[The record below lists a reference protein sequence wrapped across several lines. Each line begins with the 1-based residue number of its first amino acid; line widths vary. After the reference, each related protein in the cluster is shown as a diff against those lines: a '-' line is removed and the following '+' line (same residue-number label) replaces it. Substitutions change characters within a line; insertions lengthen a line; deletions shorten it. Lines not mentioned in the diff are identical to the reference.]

1 MCGIV
6 GYIGTCQA
14 APVLLDGLSKLEYRG
29 YDSAGVALALEG
41 GIRVVKS
48 KGRLAELRKRLAV
61 EAMAR
66 SGCGIGHTRWATH
79 GEPSDVNSHPH
90 STPRVSI
97 VHNGI
102 IENYGLLKERLA
114 AKGYTFQ
121 SETDT
126 EVLVKLIDYFC
137 CAQPKQ
143 SPLAALREAL
153 AMVRGS
159 YALGVLFREEP
170 DTIYA
175 VKKESPL
182 IVGWGEG
189 EKTVT
194 VELPLEHTLTVNAAD
209 VGAELTAQEA
219 ADRAFDYC
227 HGGTIIENVMAY
239 VRCLVSGAE
248 VEIKAEVD
256 EAALADIVR
265 EEVTQVKSGLM
276 TSGVEIKGET
286 LEVVKGASA
295 VEIDESELMSL
306 VKTALEDMK
315 YGPLDYEVEV
325 NASVELD
332 IDELYNSICC
342 EAKDAYYDKE
352 KKEVVESVTG
362 VDFNKAEAQKLW
374 DAAELGET
382 VEIPLELT
390 EPERTTEYVESRLF
404 ADDLGETVTTSL
416 AGSTQNRITNVQ
428 LAAASI
434 DGIILAPGEQF
445 SYNDALG
452 ERTTERGY
460 KAAGAYSGGQVVQEV
475 GGGICQVSSTLY
487 YAALLAN
494 LQIDVRTCHYFPVG
508 YLPAGLDATVSWGGP
523 EFKFTNNRDWPIKIE
538 ASVDTAKNTVSVHIV
553 GTDED
558 GSYVQMTYATWLV
571 YGNSEYPETATGY
584 KAATYRSVFDK
595 NGNLLSKELEA
606 YSEYHYHEEDIV
618 YPTPTPSPTP
628 EPTPTEPPIEPT
640 DPVFPPEDPSYPT
653 DPVVPSEDPGYYFD
667 N

>member
-1 MCGIV
+1 MKRE
-6 GYIGTCQA
+6 TERKHL
-14 APVLLDGLSKLEYRG
+14 APKRKKRG
-29 YDSAGVALALEG
+29 NGGKIAVIACVCVVALL
-41 GIRVVKS
+41 
-48 KGRLAELRKRLAV
+48 LAGAAGFGV
-61 EAMAR
+61 YV
-66 SGCGIGHTRWATH
+66 SG
-79 GEPSDVNSHPH
+79 S
-90 STPRVSI
+90 
-97 VHNGI
+97 
-102 IENYGLLKERLA
+102 
-114 AKGYTFQ
+114 
-121 SETDT
+121 
-126 EVLVKLIDYFC
+126 
-137 CAQPKQ
+137 
-143 SPLAALREAL
+143 
-153 AMVRGS
+153 
-159 YALGVLFREEP
+159 
-170 DTIYA
+170 DTIYPKVSVNGTDVGGMTA
-175 VKKESPL
+175 AEAASAL
-182 IVGWGEG
+182 EAAGWGEG

-276 TSGVEIKGET
+276 TSGVEIKGDT

-653 DPVVPSEDPGYYFD
+653 DPVVPSGDPGYYFD

>member
-1 MCGIV
+1 MKRETERKHLAPKRKKRGNGGKIAVIV
-6 GYIGTCQA
+6 C
-14 APVLLDGLSKLEYRG
+14 VCV
-29 YDSAGVALALEG
+29 VALL
-41 GIRVVKS
+41 
-48 KGRLAELRKRLAV
+48 LAGAAGFGV
-61 EAMAR
+61 YV
-66 SGCGIGHTRWATH
+66 SG
-79 GEPSDVNSHPH
+79 S
-90 STPRVSI
+90 
-97 VHNGI
+97 
-102 IENYGLLKERLA
+102 
-114 AKGYTFQ
+114 
-121 SETDT
+121 
-126 EVLVKLIDYFC
+126 
-137 CAQPKQ
+137 
-143 SPLAALREAL
+143 
-153 AMVRGS
+153 
-159 YALGVLFREEP
+159 
-170 DTIYA
+170 DTIYPKVSVNGTDVGGMTA
-175 VKKESPL
+175 AEAASAL
-182 IVGWGEG
+182 EAAGWGEG

-209 VGAELTAQEA
+209 VGAELTAWEA

-276 TSGVEIKGET
+276 TSGVEIKGDT

>member
-1 MCGIV
+1 MKRETERKHLAPKRKKRGNGGKIAVIV
-6 GYIGTCQA
+6 C
-14 APVLLDGLSKLEYRG
+14 VCV
-29 YDSAGVALALEG
+29 VALL
-41 GIRVVKS
+41 
-48 KGRLAELRKRLAV
+48 LAGAAGFGV
-61 EAMAR
+61 YV
-66 SGCGIGHTRWATH
+66 SG
-79 GEPSDVNSHPH
+79 S
-90 STPRVSI
+90 
-97 VHNGI
+97 
-102 IENYGLLKERLA
+102 
-114 AKGYTFQ
+114 
-121 SETDT
+121 
-126 EVLVKLIDYFC
+126 
-137 CAQPKQ
+137 
-143 SPLAALREAL
+143 
-153 AMVRGS
+153 
-159 YALGVLFREEP
+159 
-170 DTIYA
+170 DTIYPKVSVNGTDVGGMTA
-175 VKKESPL
+175 AEAASAL
-182 IVGWGEG
+182 EAAGWGEG

-276 TSGVEIKGET
+276 TSGVEIKGDT

-445 SYNDALG
+445 SYNEALG

-618 YPTPTPSPTP
+618 YPTPSPTP

-653 DPVVPSEDPGYYFD
+653 DPVVPSGDPGYYFD

>member
-1 MCGIV
+1 MKRETERKHLAPKRKKRGNGGKIAVIV
-6 GYIGTCQA
+6 C
-14 APVLLDGLSKLEYRG
+14 VCV
-29 YDSAGVALALEG
+29 VALL
-41 GIRVVKS
+41 
-48 KGRLAELRKRLAV
+48 LAGAAGFGV
-61 EAMAR
+61 YV
-66 SGCGIGHTRWATH
+66 SG
-79 GEPSDVNSHPH
+79 S
-90 STPRVSI
+90 
-97 VHNGI
+97 
-102 IENYGLLKERLA
+102 
-114 AKGYTFQ
+114 
-121 SETDT
+121 
-126 EVLVKLIDYFC
+126 
-137 CAQPKQ
+137 
-143 SPLAALREAL
+143 
-153 AMVRGS
+153 
-159 YALGVLFREEP
+159 
-170 DTIYA
+170 DTIYPKVSVNGTDVGGMTA
-175 VKKESPL
+175 AEAASAL
-182 IVGWGEG
+182 EAAGWGEG

-209 VGAELTAQEA
+209 VGAKLTAQEA

-653 DPVVPSEDPGYYFD
+653 DPVVPSDDPGYYFD

>member
-1 MCGIV
+1 MKRETERKHLAPKRKKRGNGGKIAVIV
-6 GYIGTCQA
+6 C
-14 APVLLDGLSKLEYRG
+14 VCV
-29 YDSAGVALALEG
+29 VALL
-41 GIRVVKS
+41 
-48 KGRLAELRKRLAV
+48 LAGAAGFGV
-61 EAMAR
+61 YV
-66 SGCGIGHTRWATH
+66 SG
-79 GEPSDVNSHPH
+79 S
-90 STPRVSI
+90 
-97 VHNGI
+97 
-102 IENYGLLKERLA
+102 
-114 AKGYTFQ
+114 
-121 SETDT
+121 
-126 EVLVKLIDYFC
+126 
-137 CAQPKQ
+137 
-143 SPLAALREAL
+143 
-153 AMVRGS
+153 
-159 YALGVLFREEP
+159 
-170 DTIYA
+170 DTIYPKVSVNGTDVGGMTA
-175 VKKESPL
+175 AEAASAL
-182 IVGWGEG
+182 EAAGWGEG

-276 TSGVEIKGET
+276 TSGVEIKGDT

-315 YGPLDYEVEV
+315 YGPLDYELEV

-653 DPVVPSEDPGYYFD
+653 DPVVPSDDPGYYFD

>member
-1 MCGIV
+1 MKRETERKHLAPKRKKRGNGGKIAVIV
-6 GYIGTCQA
+6 C
-14 APVLLDGLSKLEYRG
+14 VCV
-29 YDSAGVALALEG
+29 VALL
-41 GIRVVKS
+41 
-48 KGRLAELRKRLAV
+48 LAGAAGFGV
-61 EAMAR
+61 YV
-66 SGCGIGHTRWATH
+66 SG
-79 GEPSDVNSHPH
+79 S
-90 STPRVSI
+90 
-97 VHNGI
+97 
-102 IENYGLLKERLA
+102 
-114 AKGYTFQ
+114 
-121 SETDT
+121 
-126 EVLVKLIDYFC
+126 
-137 CAQPKQ
+137 
-143 SPLAALREAL
+143 
-153 AMVRGS
+153 
-159 YALGVLFREEP
+159 
-170 DTIYA
+170 DTIYPKVSVNGTDVGGMTA
-175 VKKESPL
+175 AEAASAL
-182 IVGWGEG
+182 EAAGWGEG

-276 TSGVEIKGET
+276 TSGVEIKGDT

-640 DPVFPPEDPSYPT
+640 DPVFPPEDPSYLT
-653 DPVVPSEDPGYYFD
+653 DPVVPSDDPGYYFD

>member
-1 MCGIV
+1 MKRETERKHLAPKRKKRGNGGKIAVIV
-6 GYIGTCQA
+6 C
-14 APVLLDGLSKLEYRG
+14 VCV
-29 YDSAGVALALEG
+29 VALL
-41 GIRVVKS
+41 
-48 KGRLAELRKRLAV
+48 LAGAAGFGV
-61 EAMAR
+61 YV
-66 SGCGIGHTRWATH
+66 SG
-79 GEPSDVNSHPH
+79 S
-90 STPRVSI
+90 
-97 VHNGI
+97 
-102 IENYGLLKERLA
+102 
-114 AKGYTFQ
+114 
-121 SETDT
+121 
-126 EVLVKLIDYFC
+126 
-137 CAQPKQ
+137 
-143 SPLAALREAL
+143 
-153 AMVRGS
+153 
-159 YALGVLFREEP
+159 
-170 DTIYA
+170 DTIYPKVSVNGTDVGGMTA
-175 VKKESPL
+175 AEAASAL
-182 IVGWGEG
+182 EAAGWGEG

-276 TSGVEIKGET
+276 TSGVEIKGDT

-315 YGPLDYEVEV
+315 YGPLDYELEV

>member
-1 MCGIV
+1 MKRETERKHLAPKRKKRGNGGKIAVIV
-6 GYIGTCQA
+6 C
-14 APVLLDGLSKLEYRG
+14 VCV
-29 YDSAGVALALEG
+29 VALL
-41 GIRVVKS
+41 
-48 KGRLAELRKRLAV
+48 LAGAADFGV
-61 EAMAR
+61 YV
-66 SGCGIGHTRWATH
+66 SG
-79 GEPSDVNSHPH
+79 S
-90 STPRVSI
+90 
-97 VHNGI
+97 
-102 IENYGLLKERLA
+102 
-114 AKGYTFQ
+114 
-121 SETDT
+121 
-126 EVLVKLIDYFC
+126 
-137 CAQPKQ
+137 
-143 SPLAALREAL
+143 
-153 AMVRGS
+153 
-159 YALGVLFREEP
+159 
-170 DTIYA
+170 DTIYPKVSVNGTDVGGMTA
-175 VKKESPL
+175 AEAASAL
-182 IVGWGEG
+182 EAAGWGEG

>member
-1 MCGIV
+1 MKRETERKHLAPKRKKRGNGGKIAVIV
-6 GYIGTCQA
+6 C
-14 APVLLDGLSKLEYRG
+14 VCV
-29 YDSAGVALALEG
+29 VALL
-41 GIRVVKS
+41 
-48 KGRLAELRKRLAV
+48 LAGAAGFGV
-61 EAMAR
+61 YV
-66 SGCGIGHTRWATH
+66 SG
-79 GEPSDVNSHPH
+79 S
-90 STPRVSI
+90 
-97 VHNGI
+97 
-102 IENYGLLKERLA
+102 
-114 AKGYTFQ
+114 
-121 SETDT
+121 
-126 EVLVKLIDYFC
+126 
-137 CAQPKQ
+137 
-143 SPLAALREAL
+143 
-153 AMVRGS
+153 
-159 YALGVLFREEP
+159 
-170 DTIYA
+170 DTIYPKVSVNGTDVGGMTA
-175 VKKESPL
+175 AEAASAL
-182 IVGWGEG
+182 EAAGWGEG

-276 TSGVEIKGET
+276 TSGVEIKGDT

-584 KAATYRSVFDK
+584 KAATYQSVFDK

-653 DPVVPSEDPGYYFD
+653 DPVVPSDDPGYYFD

>member
-1 MCGIV
+1 MKRETERKHLAPKRKKRGNGGKIAVIV
-6 GYIGTCQA
+6 C
-14 APVLLDGLSKLEYRG
+14 VCV
-29 YDSAGVALALEG
+29 VALL
-41 GIRVVKS
+41 
-48 KGRLAELRKRLAV
+48 LAGAAGFGV
-61 EAMAR
+61 YV
-66 SGCGIGHTRWATH
+66 SG
-79 GEPSDVNSHPH
+79 S
-90 STPRVSI
+90 
-97 VHNGI
+97 
-102 IENYGLLKERLA
+102 
-114 AKGYTFQ
+114 
-121 SETDT
+121 
-126 EVLVKLIDYFC
+126 
-137 CAQPKQ
+137 
-143 SPLAALREAL
+143 
-153 AMVRGS
+153 
-159 YALGVLFREEP
+159 
-170 DTIYA
+170 DTIYPKVSVNGTDVGGMTA
-175 VKKESPL
+175 SEAASAL
-182 IVGWGEG
+182 EAAGWGEG

-653 DPVVPSEDPGYYFD
+653 DPVVPSGDPGYYFD

>member
-1 MCGIV
+1 MKRETERKHLAPKRKKRGNGGKIAVIV
-6 GYIGTCQA
+6 C
-14 APVLLDGLSKLEYRG
+14 VCV
-29 YDSAGVALALEG
+29 VALLLAGAAGFGVYVSGSETIYPKVSVNGTDVGGMTAAEAASALE
-41 GIRVVKS
+41 
-48 KGRLAELRKRLAV
+48 
-61 EAMAR
+61 
-66 SGCGIGHTRWATH
+66 
-79 GEPSDVNSHPH
+79 
-90 STPRVSI
+90 
-97 VHNGI
+97 
-102 IENYGLLKERLA
+102 A
-114 AKGYTFQ
+114 A
-121 SETDT
+121 
-126 EVLVKLIDYFC
+126 
-137 CAQPKQ
+137 
-143 SPLAALREAL
+143 
-153 AMVRGS
+153 
-159 YALGVLFREEP
+159 
-170 DTIYA
+170 
-175 VKKESPL
+175 
-182 IVGWGEG
+182 GWGEG

-653 DPVVPSEDPGYYFD
+653 DPVVPSDDPGYYFD

>member
-1 MCGIV
+1 MKRETERKHLAPKRKKRGNGGKIAVIV
-6 GYIGTCQA
+6 C
-14 APVLLDGLSKLEYRG
+14 VCV
-29 YDSAGVALALEG
+29 VALL
-41 GIRVVKS
+41 
-48 KGRLAELRKRLAV
+48 LAGAAGFGV
-61 EAMAR
+61 YV
-66 SGCGIGHTRWATH
+66 SG
-79 GEPSDVNSHPH
+79 S
-90 STPRVSI
+90 
-97 VHNGI
+97 
-102 IENYGLLKERLA
+102 
-114 AKGYTFQ
+114 
-121 SETDT
+121 
-126 EVLVKLIDYFC
+126 
-137 CAQPKQ
+137 
-143 SPLAALREAL
+143 
-153 AMVRGS
+153 
-159 YALGVLFREEP
+159 
-170 DTIYA
+170 DTIYPKVSVNGTDVGGMTA
-175 VKKESPL
+175 AEAASAL
-182 IVGWGEG
+182 EAAGWGEG

-538 ASVDTAKNTVSVHIV
+538 ASVDTEKNTVSVHIV

-653 DPVVPSEDPGYYFD
+653 DPVVPSDDPGYYFD

>member
-1 MCGIV
+1 MKRETERKHLAPKRKKRGNGGKIAVIV
-6 GYIGTCQA
+6 C
-14 APVLLDGLSKLEYRG
+14 VCV
-29 YDSAGVALALEG
+29 VALL
-41 GIRVVKS
+41 
-48 KGRLAELRKRLAV
+48 LAGAAGFGV
-61 EAMAR
+61 YV
-66 SGCGIGHTRWATH
+66 SG
-79 GEPSDVNSHPH
+79 S
-90 STPRVSI
+90 
-97 VHNGI
+97 
-102 IENYGLLKERLA
+102 
-114 AKGYTFQ
+114 
-121 SETDT
+121 
-126 EVLVKLIDYFC
+126 
-137 CAQPKQ
+137 
-143 SPLAALREAL
+143 
-153 AMVRGS
+153 
-159 YALGVLFREEP
+159 
-170 DTIYA
+170 DTIYPKVSVNGTDVGGMTA
-175 VKKESPL
+175 SEAASAL
-182 IVGWGEG
+182 EAAGWGEG

-416 AGSTQNRITNVQ
+416 SGSTQNRITNVQ

-618 YPTPTPSPTP
+618 YPTPSPTP

-653 DPVVPSEDPGYYFD
+653 DPVVPSGDPGYYFD

>member
-1 MCGIV
+1 MKRETERKHLAPKRKKRGNGGKIAVIV
-6 GYIGTCQA
+6 FVC
-14 APVLLDGLSKLEYRG
+14 V
-29 YDSAGVALALEG
+29 VALL
-41 GIRVVKS
+41 
-48 KGRLAELRKRLAV
+48 LAGAAGFGV
-61 EAMAR
+61 YV
-66 SGCGIGHTRWATH
+66 SG
-79 GEPSDVNSHPH
+79 S
-90 STPRVSI
+90 
-97 VHNGI
+97 
-102 IENYGLLKERLA
+102 
-114 AKGYTFQ
+114 
-121 SETDT
+121 
-126 EVLVKLIDYFC
+126 
-137 CAQPKQ
+137 
-143 SPLAALREAL
+143 
-153 AMVRGS
+153 
-159 YALGVLFREEP
+159 
-170 DTIYA
+170 DTIYPKVSVNGTDVGGMTA
-175 VKKESPL
+175 AEAASAL
-182 IVGWGEG
+182 EAAGWGEG

-653 DPVVPSEDPGYYFD
+653 DPVVPSGDPGYYFD

>member
-1 MCGIV
+1 MKRETERKHLAPKRKKRGNGGKIAVIV
-6 GYIGTCQA
+6 C
-14 APVLLDGLSKLEYRG
+14 VCV
-29 YDSAGVALALEG
+29 VALL
-41 GIRVVKS
+41 
-48 KGRLAELRKRLAV
+48 LAGAAGFGV
-61 EAMAR
+61 YV
-66 SGCGIGHTRWATH
+66 SG
-79 GEPSDVNSHPH
+79 S
-90 STPRVSI
+90 
-97 VHNGI
+97 
-102 IENYGLLKERLA
+102 
-114 AKGYTFQ
+114 
-121 SETDT
+121 
-126 EVLVKLIDYFC
+126 
-137 CAQPKQ
+137 
-143 SPLAALREAL
+143 
-153 AMVRGS
+153 
-159 YALGVLFREEP
+159 
-170 DTIYA
+170 DTIYPKVSVNGTDVGGMTA
-175 VKKESPL
+175 AEAASAL
-182 IVGWGEG
+182 EAAGWGEG

>member
-1 MCGIV
+1 MKRETERKHLAPKRKKRGNGGKIAVIV
-6 GYIGTCQA
+6 C
-14 APVLLDGLSKLEYRG
+14 VCV
-29 YDSAGVALALEG
+29 VALL
-41 GIRVVKS
+41 
-48 KGRLAELRKRLAV
+48 LAGAAGFGV
-61 EAMAR
+61 YV
-66 SGCGIGHTRWATH
+66 SG
-79 GEPSDVNSHPH
+79 S
-90 STPRVSI
+90 
-97 VHNGI
+97 
-102 IENYGLLKERLA
+102 
-114 AKGYTFQ
+114 
-121 SETDT
+121 
-126 EVLVKLIDYFC
+126 
-137 CAQPKQ
+137 
-143 SPLAALREAL
+143 
-153 AMVRGS
+153 
-159 YALGVLFREEP
+159 
-170 DTIYA
+170 DTIYPKVSVNGTDVGGMTA
-175 VKKESPL
+175 AEAASAL
-182 IVGWGEG
+182 EAAGWGEG

-219 ADRAFDYC
+219 ADRAFNYC

-276 TSGVEIKGET
+276 TSGVEIKGDT

-653 DPVVPSEDPGYYFD
+653 DPVVPSDDPGYYFD

>member
-1 MCGIV
+1 MKRETERKHLAPKRKKRGNGGKIAVIV
-6 GYIGTCQA
+6 C
-14 APVLLDGLSKLEYRG
+14 VCV
-29 YDSAGVALALEG
+29 VALL
-41 GIRVVKS
+41 
-48 KGRLAELRKRLAV
+48 LAGAAGFGV
-61 EAMAR
+61 YV
-66 SGCGIGHTRWATH
+66 SG
-79 GEPSDVNSHPH
+79 S
-90 STPRVSI
+90 
-97 VHNGI
+97 
-102 IENYGLLKERLA
+102 
-114 AKGYTFQ
+114 
-121 SETDT
+121 
-126 EVLVKLIDYFC
+126 
-137 CAQPKQ
+137 
-143 SPLAALREAL
+143 
-153 AMVRGS
+153 
-159 YALGVLFREEP
+159 
-170 DTIYA
+170 DTIYPKVSVNGTDVGGMTA
-175 VKKESPL
+175 AEAASAL
-182 IVGWGEG
+182 EAAGWGEG

-239 VRCLVSGAE
+239 VRGLVSGAE

-276 TSGVEIKGET
+276 TSGVEIKGDT

-653 DPVVPSEDPGYYFD
+653 DPVVPSGDPGYYFD

>member
-1 MCGIV
+1 MKRETERKHLAPKRKKRGNGGKIAVIV
-6 GYIGTCQA
+6 C
-14 APVLLDGLSKLEYRG
+14 VCV
-29 YDSAGVALALEG
+29 VALL
-41 GIRVVKS
+41 
-48 KGRLAELRKRLAV
+48 LAGAAGFGV
-61 EAMAR
+61 YV
-66 SGCGIGHTRWATH
+66 SG
-79 GEPSDVNSHPH
+79 S
-90 STPRVSI
+90 
-97 VHNGI
+97 
-102 IENYGLLKERLA
+102 
-114 AKGYTFQ
+114 
-121 SETDT
+121 
-126 EVLVKLIDYFC
+126 
-137 CAQPKQ
+137 
-143 SPLAALREAL
+143 
-153 AMVRGS
+153 
-159 YALGVLFREEP
+159 
-170 DTIYA
+170 DTIYPKVSVNGTDVGGMTA
-175 VKKESPL
+175 AEAASAL
-182 IVGWGEG
+182 EAAGWGEG

-209 VGAELTAQEA
+209 VGAELAAQEA
-219 ADRAFDYC
+219 ADRAFVYC

-276 TSGVEIKGET
+276 TSGVEIKGDT

-653 DPVVPSEDPGYYFD
+653 DPVVPSDDPGYYFD

>member
-1 MCGIV
+1 MKRETERKHLAPKRKKRGNGGKIAVIV
-6 GYIGTCQA
+6 FVC
-14 APVLLDGLSKLEYRG
+14 V
-29 YDSAGVALALEG
+29 VALL
-41 GIRVVKS
+41 
-48 KGRLAELRKRLAV
+48 LAGAAGFGV
-61 EAMAR
+61 YV
-66 SGCGIGHTRWATH
+66 SG
-79 GEPSDVNSHPH
+79 S
-90 STPRVSI
+90 
-97 VHNGI
+97 
-102 IENYGLLKERLA
+102 
-114 AKGYTFQ
+114 
-121 SETDT
+121 
-126 EVLVKLIDYFC
+126 
-137 CAQPKQ
+137 
-143 SPLAALREAL
+143 
-153 AMVRGS
+153 
-159 YALGVLFREEP
+159 
-170 DTIYA
+170 DTIYPKVSVNGTDVGGMTA
-175 VKKESPL
+175 AEAASAL
-182 IVGWGEG
+182 EAAGWGEG

-653 DPVVPSEDPGYYFD
+653 DPAVPSEDPGYYFD

>member
-1 MCGIV
+1 MKRETERQHLAPKRKKRGNGGKIAVIV
-6 GYIGTCQA
+6 C
-14 APVLLDGLSKLEYRG
+14 VCV
-29 YDSAGVALALEG
+29 VALL
-41 GIRVVKS
+41 
-48 KGRLAELRKRLAV
+48 LAGAAGFGV
-61 EAMAR
+61 YV
-66 SGCGIGHTRWATH
+66 SG
-79 GEPSDVNSHPH
+79 S
-90 STPRVSI
+90 
-97 VHNGI
+97 
-102 IENYGLLKERLA
+102 
-114 AKGYTFQ
+114 
-121 SETDT
+121 
-126 EVLVKLIDYFC
+126 
-137 CAQPKQ
+137 
-143 SPLAALREAL
+143 
-153 AMVRGS
+153 
-159 YALGVLFREEP
+159 
-170 DTIYA
+170 DTIYPKVSVNGTDVGGMTA
-175 VKKESPL
+175 AEAASAL
-182 IVGWGEG
+182 EAAGWGEG

-276 TSGVEIKGET
+276 TSGVEIKGDT

-653 DPVVPSEDPGYYFD
+653 DPVVPSDDPGYYFD

>member
-1 MCGIV
+1 MKRETERKHLAPKRKKRGNGGKIAVIV
-6 GYIGTCQA
+6 C
-14 APVLLDGLSKLEYRG
+14 VCV
-29 YDSAGVALALEG
+29 VALL
-41 GIRVVKS
+41 
-48 KGRLAELRKRLAV
+48 LAGAAGFGV
-61 EAMAR
+61 YV
-66 SGCGIGHTRWATH
+66 SG
-79 GEPSDVNSHPH
+79 S
-90 STPRVSI
+90 
-97 VHNGI
+97 
-102 IENYGLLKERLA
+102 
-114 AKGYTFQ
+114 
-121 SETDT
+121 
-126 EVLVKLIDYFC
+126 
-137 CAQPKQ
+137 
-143 SPLAALREAL
+143 
-153 AMVRGS
+153 
-159 YALGVLFREEP
+159 
-170 DTIYA
+170 DTIYPKVSVNGTDVGGMTA
-175 VKKESPL
+175 AEAASAL
-182 IVGWGEG
+182 EAAGWGEG

-209 VGAELTAQEA
+209 VGAELTAREA

-276 TSGVEIKGET
+276 TSGVEIKGDT

-404 ADDLGETVTTSL
+404 AEDLGETVTTSL

-653 DPVVPSEDPGYYFD
+653 DPVVPSGDPGYYFD

>member
-1 MCGIV
+1 MKRETERKHLAPKRKKRGNGGKIAVIV
-6 GYIGTCQA
+6 C
-14 APVLLDGLSKLEYRG
+14 VCV
-29 YDSAGVALALEG
+29 VALL
-41 GIRVVKS
+41 
-48 KGRLAELRKRLAV
+48 LAGAAGFGV
-61 EAMAR
+61 YV
-66 SGCGIGHTRWATH
+66 SG
-79 GEPSDVNSHPH
+79 S
-90 STPRVSI
+90 
-97 VHNGI
+97 
-102 IENYGLLKERLA
+102 
-114 AKGYTFQ
+114 
-121 SETDT
+121 
-126 EVLVKLIDYFC
+126 
-137 CAQPKQ
+137 
-143 SPLAALREAL
+143 
-153 AMVRGS
+153 
-159 YALGVLFREEP
+159 
-170 DTIYA
+170 DTIYPKVSVNGTDVGGMTA
-175 VKKESPL
+175 AEAASAL
-182 IVGWGEG
+182 EAAGWGEG
-189 EKTVT
+189 EKTIT

-276 TSGVEIKGET
+276 TSGVEIKGDT

-653 DPVVPSEDPGYYFD
+653 DPVVPSDDPGYYFD

>member
-1 MCGIV
+1 MKRETERKHLAPKRKKRGNGGKIAVIV
-6 GYIGTCQA
+6 C
-14 APVLLDGLSKLEYRG
+14 VCV
-29 YDSAGVALALEG
+29 VALL
-41 GIRVVKS
+41 
-48 KGRLAELRKRLAV
+48 LAGAAGFGV
-61 EAMAR
+61 YV
-66 SGCGIGHTRWATH
+66 SG
-79 GEPSDVNSHPH
+79 S
-90 STPRVSI
+90 
-97 VHNGI
+97 
-102 IENYGLLKERLA
+102 
-114 AKGYTFQ
+114 
-121 SETDT
+121 
-126 EVLVKLIDYFC
+126 
-137 CAQPKQ
+137 
-143 SPLAALREAL
+143 
-153 AMVRGS
+153 
-159 YALGVLFREEP
+159 
-170 DTIYA
+170 DTIYPKVSVNGTDVGGMTA
-175 VKKESPL
+175 AEAASAL
-182 IVGWGEG
+182 EAAGWGEG

-276 TSGVEIKGET
+276 TSGVEIKGDT

-523 EFKFTNNRDWPIKIE
+523 EFKFTNNRNWPIKIE

-653 DPVVPSEDPGYYFD
+653 DPVVPSDDPGYYFD

>member
-1 MCGIV
+1 MKRETERKHLAPKRKKRGNGGKIAVIV
-6 GYIGTCQA
+6 C
-14 APVLLDGLSKLEYRG
+14 VCV
-29 YDSAGVALALEG
+29 VALL
-41 GIRVVKS
+41 
-48 KGRLAELRKRLAV
+48 LAGAAGFGV
-61 EAMAR
+61 YV
-66 SGCGIGHTRWATH
+66 SG
-79 GEPSDVNSHPH
+79 S
-90 STPRVSI
+90 
-97 VHNGI
+97 
-102 IENYGLLKERLA
+102 
-114 AKGYTFQ
+114 
-121 SETDT
+121 
-126 EVLVKLIDYFC
+126 
-137 CAQPKQ
+137 
-143 SPLAALREAL
+143 
-153 AMVRGS
+153 
-159 YALGVLFREEP
+159 
-170 DTIYA
+170 DTIYPKVSVNGTDVGGMTA
-175 VKKESPL
+175 AEAASAL
-182 IVGWGEG
+182 EAAGWGEG

-653 DPVVPSEDPGYYFD
+653 DPAVPSGDPGYYFD

>member
-1 MCGIV
+1 MKRETERKHLAPKRKKRGNGGKIAVIV
-6 GYIGTCQA
+6 C
-14 APVLLDGLSKLEYRG
+14 VCV
-29 YDSAGVALALEG
+29 VALL
-41 GIRVVKS
+41 
-48 KGRLAELRKRLAV
+48 LAGAAGFGV
-61 EAMAR
+61 YV
-66 SGCGIGHTRWATH
+66 SG
-79 GEPSDVNSHPH
+79 S
-90 STPRVSI
+90 
-97 VHNGI
+97 
-102 IENYGLLKERLA
+102 
-114 AKGYTFQ
+114 
-121 SETDT
+121 
-126 EVLVKLIDYFC
+126 
-137 CAQPKQ
+137 
-143 SPLAALREAL
+143 
-153 AMVRGS
+153 
-159 YALGVLFREEP
+159 
-170 DTIYA
+170 DTIYPKVSVNGTDVGGMTA
-175 VKKESPL
+175 AEAASAL
-182 IVGWGEG
+182 EAAGWGEG

-653 DPVVPSEDPGYYFD
+653 DPVVPSDDPGYYFD

>member
-1 MCGIV
+1 MKRETERKHLAPKRKKRGNGGKIAVIV
-6 GYIGTCQA
+6 C
-14 APVLLDGLSKLEYRG
+14 VCV
-29 YDSAGVALALEG
+29 VALL
-41 GIRVVKS
+41 
-48 KGRLAELRKRLAV
+48 LAGAAGFGV
-61 EAMAR
+61 YV
-66 SGCGIGHTRWATH
+66 SG
-79 GEPSDVNSHPH
+79 S
-90 STPRVSI
+90 
-97 VHNGI
+97 
-102 IENYGLLKERLA
+102 
-114 AKGYTFQ
+114 
-121 SETDT
+121 
-126 EVLVKLIDYFC
+126 
-137 CAQPKQ
+137 
-143 SPLAALREAL
+143 
-153 AMVRGS
+153 
-159 YALGVLFREEP
+159 
-170 DTIYA
+170 DTIYPKVSVNGTDVGGMTA
-175 VKKESPL
+175 SEAASAL
-182 IVGWGEG
+182 EAAGWGEG

-248 VEIKAEVD
+248 VEIRAEVD

-276 TSGVEIKGET
+276 TSGVEIKGDT

-653 DPVVPSEDPGYYFD
+653 DPVVPSDDPGYYFD

>member
-1 MCGIV
+1 MKRETERKHLAPKRKKRGNGGKIAVIV
-6 GYIGTCQA
+6 C
-14 APVLLDGLSKLEYRG
+14 VCV
-29 YDSAGVALALEG
+29 VALL
-41 GIRVVKS
+41 
-48 KGRLAELRKRLAV
+48 LAGAAGFGV
-61 EAMAR
+61 YV
-66 SGCGIGHTRWATH
+66 SG
-79 GEPSDVNSHPH
+79 S
-90 STPRVSI
+90 
-97 VHNGI
+97 
-102 IENYGLLKERLA
+102 
-114 AKGYTFQ
+114 
-121 SETDT
+121 
-126 EVLVKLIDYFC
+126 
-137 CAQPKQ
+137 
-143 SPLAALREAL
+143 
-153 AMVRGS
+153 
-159 YALGVLFREEP
+159 
-170 DTIYA
+170 DTIYPKVSVNGTDVGGMTA
-175 VKKESPL
+175 AEAASAL
-182 IVGWGEG
+182 EAAGWGEG

-276 TSGVEIKGET
+276 TSGVEIKGDT

-618 YPTPTPSPTP
+618 YPTPSPTP

-653 DPVVPSEDPGYYFD
+653 DPVVPSGDPGYYFD

>member
-1 MCGIV
+1 MKRETERKHLAPKRKKRGNGGKIAVIV
-6 GYIGTCQA
+6 FVC
-14 APVLLDGLSKLEYRG
+14 V
-29 YDSAGVALALEG
+29 VALL
-41 GIRVVKS
+41 
-48 KGRLAELRKRLAV
+48 LAGAAGFGV
-61 EAMAR
+61 YV
-66 SGCGIGHTRWATH
+66 SG
-79 GEPSDVNSHPH
+79 S
-90 STPRVSI
+90 
-97 VHNGI
+97 
-102 IENYGLLKERLA
+102 
-114 AKGYTFQ
+114 
-121 SETDT
+121 
-126 EVLVKLIDYFC
+126 
-137 CAQPKQ
+137 
-143 SPLAALREAL
+143 
-153 AMVRGS
+153 
-159 YALGVLFREEP
+159 
-170 DTIYA
+170 DTIYPKVSVNGTDVGGMTA
-175 VKKESPL
+175 AEAASAL
-182 IVGWGEG
+182 EAAGWGEG

-286 LEVVKGASA
+286 LEVVKGANA

-653 DPVVPSEDPGYYFD
+653 DPVVPSGDPGYYFD

>member
-1 MCGIV
+1 MKRETERKHLAPKRKKRGNGGKIAVIV
-6 GYIGTCQA
+6 C
-14 APVLLDGLSKLEYRG
+14 VCV
-29 YDSAGVALALEG
+29 VALL
-41 GIRVVKS
+41 
-48 KGRLAELRKRLAV
+48 LAGAAGFGV
-61 EAMAR
+61 YV
-66 SGCGIGHTRWATH
+66 SG
-79 GEPSDVNSHPH
+79 S
-90 STPRVSI
+90 
-97 VHNGI
+97 
-102 IENYGLLKERLA
+102 
-114 AKGYTFQ
+114 
-121 SETDT
+121 
-126 EVLVKLIDYFC
+126 
-137 CAQPKQ
+137 
-143 SPLAALREAL
+143 
-153 AMVRGS
+153 
-159 YALGVLFREEP
+159 
-170 DTIYA
+170 DTIYPKVSVNGTDVGGMTA
-175 VKKESPL
+175 AEAASAL
-182 IVGWGEG
+182 EAAGWGEG

-227 HGGTIIENVMAY
+227 HGGTIIENVIAY

-276 TSGVEIKGET
+276 TSGVEIKGDT

-653 DPVVPSEDPGYYFD
+653 DPVVPSDDPGYYFD

>member
-1 MCGIV
+1 MKRETERKHLAPKRKKRGNGGKIAVIV
-6 GYIGTCQA
+6 C
-14 APVLLDGLSKLEYRG
+14 VCV
-29 YDSAGVALALEG
+29 VALL
-41 GIRVVKS
+41 
-48 KGRLAELRKRLAV
+48 LAGAAGFGV
-61 EAMAR
+61 YV
-66 SGCGIGHTRWATH
+66 SG
-79 GEPSDVNSHPH
+79 S
-90 STPRVSI
+90 
-97 VHNGI
+97 
-102 IENYGLLKERLA
+102 
-114 AKGYTFQ
+114 
-121 SETDT
+121 
-126 EVLVKLIDYFC
+126 
-137 CAQPKQ
+137 
-143 SPLAALREAL
+143 
-153 AMVRGS
+153 
-159 YALGVLFREEP
+159 
-170 DTIYA
+170 DTIYPKVSVNGTDVGGMTA
-175 VKKESPL
+175 AEAASAL
-182 IVGWGEG
+182 EAAGWGEG

-209 VGAELTAQEA
+209 VGAELTAREA

-276 TSGVEIKGET
+276 TSGVEIKGDT

-653 DPVVPSEDPGYYFD
+653 DPVVPSDDPGYYFD

>member
-1 MCGIV
+1 MKRETERKHLAPKRKKRGNGGKIAVIV
-6 GYIGTCQA
+6 C
-14 APVLLDGLSKLEYRG
+14 VCV
-29 YDSAGVALALEG
+29 VALL
-41 GIRVVKS
+41 
-48 KGRLAELRKRLAV
+48 LAGAAGFGV
-61 EAMAR
+61 YV
-66 SGCGIGHTRWATH
+66 SG
-79 GEPSDVNSHPH
+79 S
-90 STPRVSI
+90 
-97 VHNGI
+97 
-102 IENYGLLKERLA
+102 
-114 AKGYTFQ
+114 
-121 SETDT
+121 
-126 EVLVKLIDYFC
+126 
-137 CAQPKQ
+137 
-143 SPLAALREAL
+143 
-153 AMVRGS
+153 
-159 YALGVLFREEP
+159 
-170 DTIYA
+170 DTIYPKVSVNGTDVGGMTA
-175 VKKESPL
+175 AEAASAL
-182 IVGWGEG
+182 EAAGWGEG

-209 VGAELTAQEA
+209 VGAELTAREA

-276 TSGVEIKGET
+276 TSGVEIKGDT

>member
-1 MCGIV
+1 MKRETERKHLAPKRKKRGNGGKIAVIV
-6 GYIGTCQA
+6 C
-14 APVLLDGLSKLEYRG
+14 VCV
-29 YDSAGVALALEG
+29 VALL
-41 GIRVVKS
+41 
-48 KGRLAELRKRLAV
+48 LAGAAGFGV
-61 EAMAR
+61 YV
-66 SGCGIGHTRWATH
+66 SG
-79 GEPSDVNSHPH
+79 S
-90 STPRVSI
+90 
-97 VHNGI
+97 
-102 IENYGLLKERLA
+102 
-114 AKGYTFQ
+114 
-121 SETDT
+121 
-126 EVLVKLIDYFC
+126 
-137 CAQPKQ
+137 
-143 SPLAALREAL
+143 
-153 AMVRGS
+153 
-159 YALGVLFREEP
+159 
-170 DTIYA
+170 DTIYPKVSVNGTDVGGMTA
-175 VKKESPL
+175 AEAASAL
-182 IVGWGEG
+182 EAAGWGEG

-276 TSGVEIKGET
+276 TSGVEIKGDT

-628 EPTPTEPPIEPT
+628 EPTPTELPIEPT

-653 DPVVPSEDPGYYFD
+653 DPVVPSDDPGYYFD

>member
-1 MCGIV
+1 MKRETERKHLAPKRKKRGNGGKIAVIV
-6 GYIGTCQA
+6 C
-14 APVLLDGLSKLEYRG
+14 VCV
-29 YDSAGVALALEG
+29 VALL
-41 GIRVVKS
+41 
-48 KGRLAELRKRLAV
+48 LAGAAGFGV
-61 EAMAR
+61 YV
-66 SGCGIGHTRWATH
+66 SG
-79 GEPSDVNSHPH
+79 S
-90 STPRVSI
+90 
-97 VHNGI
+97 
-102 IENYGLLKERLA
+102 
-114 AKGYTFQ
+114 
-121 SETDT
+121 
-126 EVLVKLIDYFC
+126 
-137 CAQPKQ
+137 
-143 SPLAALREAL
+143 
-153 AMVRGS
+153 
-159 YALGVLFREEP
+159 
-170 DTIYA
+170 DTIYPKVSVNGTDVGGMTA
-175 VKKESPL
+175 AEAASAL
-182 IVGWGEG
+182 EAAGWGEG

-445 SYNDALG
+445 SYNEALG

-653 DPVVPSEDPGYYFD
+653 DPVVPSDDPGYYFD